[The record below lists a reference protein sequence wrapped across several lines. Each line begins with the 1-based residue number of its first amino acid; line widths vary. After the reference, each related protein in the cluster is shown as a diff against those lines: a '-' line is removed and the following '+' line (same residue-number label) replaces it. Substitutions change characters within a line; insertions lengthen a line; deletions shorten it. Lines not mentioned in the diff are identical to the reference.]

1 MNLSKNIFK
10 AYDIRGIYDHEL
22 NNKTVKLIAKALS
35 EIYKNK
41 NDKIV
46 IGRDGRL
53 SSETLSKAL
62 IEGFLESGKDIID
75 IGQVPT
81 PLLYYAVNYF
91 KLNSGII
98 ITGSHNPKDYN
109 GLKIIMDGHAL
120 AGNEIQKIYENIES
134 KNYINYD
141 NKNNAKLENIQID
154 NIYIDELLKD
164 ININKKLKVAID
176 AGNGAAGPVALEAY
190 RKLGHEVID
199 LYCDVDGN
207 FPNHHPNPSDPKNL
221 TDLINEVKKSKCD
234 LGIAFDGDGDRCLIL
249 DNKGN
254 IVWPDRQMMIFSKD
268 ILSQN
273 QNAKVIYDVK
283 SSRFL
288 ANVIKDS
295 GGEPIMCRTGHSY
308 IKKMMRETNAIL
320 AGEMSGHIFF
330 NDKWYG
336 FDDGIYC
343 GARMIEIVSN
353 QSIESSEI
361 FADLPNSF
369 STPEINI
376 PVDKD
381 GIQHDFMEKFKSSAI
396 FEEAEISTID
406 GLRVDYDDGWG
417 LLRASNTTSCLV
429 MRFEAESKG
438 RLLEIKNSFISQI
451 RKIDSRLEIPNE

>member
-1 MNLSKNIFK
+1 MKLAANIFK
-10 AYDIRGIYDHEL
+10 AYDIRGIYGKEL
-22 NNKTVKLIAKALS
+22 TLDAIGLIAKSISNL
-35 EIYKNK
+35 YP
-41 NDKIV
+41 NDNDTIV
-46 IGRDGRL
+46 IGRDGRNS
-53 SSETLSKAL
+53 SSEISKAL
-62 IEGFLESGKDIID
+62 IDSFLKNGKNVID
-75 IGQVPT
+75 IGEVPT
-81 PLLYYAVNYF
+81 PVLYFAVNHLS
-91 KLNSGII
+91 LNSGII
-98 ITGSHNPKDYN
+98 ITGSHNPKEYN
-109 GLKIIMDGHAL
+109 GLKMIMDGHTL
-120 AGNEIQKIYENIES
+120 SGGEITRIYDDI
-134 KNYINYD
+134 
-141 NKNNAKLENIQID
+141 ID
-154 NIYIDELLKD
+154 GAFSNLNLLKTSYKN
-164 ININKKLKVAID
+164 INISDEYIKQVNRNISIKKKLKIAVD
-176 AGNGAAGPVALEAY
+176 AGNGVAGPIAVEIY
-190 RKLGHEVID
+190 RKLGLELIE
-199 LYCDVDGN
+199 LYCSVDGD

-221 TDLINEVKKSKCD
+221 IDLINEVKKSKCD

-283 SSRFL
+283 SSSFL

-320 AGEMSGHIFF
+320 AGEMSGHVFF

-361 FADLPNSF
+361 FVDLPNSF

-396 FEEAEISTID
+396 FEDAEISTID
-406 GLRVDYDDGWG
+406 GLRVDYADGWG

-429 MRFEAESKG
+429 MRFEAESKE

>member
-1 MNLSKNIFK
+1 MKLAANIFK
-10 AYDIRGIYDHEL
+10 AYDIRGIYGKEL
-22 NNKTVKLIAKALS
+22 TLDAIALIAKSISNL
-35 EIYKNK
+35 YP
-41 NDKIV
+41 NDNDTIV
-46 IGRDGRL
+46 IGRDGRNS
-53 SSETLSKAL
+53 SSEISKAL
-62 IEGFLESGKDIID
+62 IDSFLKNGKNVID
-75 IGQVPT
+75 IGEVPT
-81 PLLYYAVNYF
+81 PLLYFAVNHLS
-91 KLNSGII
+91 LNSGII
-98 ITGSHNPKDYN
+98 ITGSHNPKEYN
-109 GLKIIMDGHAL
+109 GLKMIMDGHTL
-120 AGNEIQKIYENIES
+120 SGGEITRIYDDIIDGTFSNLNFLNTSYKNLNISDE
-134 KNYINYD
+134 YI
-141 NKNNAKLENIQID
+141 KQVHRNISI
-154 NIYIDELLKD
+154 K
-164 ININKKLKVAID
+164 KKLKIAVD
-176 AGNGAAGPVALEAY
+176 AGNGVAGPIAVEIY
-190 RKLGHEVID
+190 RKLGLELIE
-199 LYCDVDGN
+199 LYCSVDGD

-221 TDLINEVKKSKCD
+221 IDLINEVKKSKCD

-353 QSIESSEI
+353 QNIESSEI

>member
-1 MNLSKNIFK
+1 MKLAANIFK
-10 AYDIRGIYDHEL
+10 AYDIRGIYGKEL
-22 NNKTVKLIAKALS
+22 TLDAIGLIAKSISNL
-35 EIYKNK
+35 YP
-41 NDKIV
+41 NDNDTIV
-46 IGRDGRL
+46 IGRDGRNS
-53 SSETLSKAL
+53 SSEISKAL
-62 IEGFLESGKDIID
+62 IDSFLKNGKNVID
-75 IGQVPT
+75 IGEVPT
-81 PLLYYAVNYF
+81 PLLYFAVNHLS
-91 KLNSGII
+91 LNSGII
-98 ITGSHNPKDYN
+98 ITGSHNPKEYN
-109 GLKIIMDGHAL
+109 GLKMIMDGHTL
-120 AGNEIQKIYENIES
+120 SGEEITRIYDDIIDGAFSNLNLMKTSYKNLNISDE
-134 KNYINYD
+134 YIKQVNR
-141 NKNNAKLENIQID
+141 NISI
-154 NIYIDELLKD
+154 K
-164 ININKKLKVAID
+164 KKLKIAVD
-176 AGNGAAGPVALEAY
+176 AGNGVAGPIAVEIY
-190 RKLGHEVID
+190 RKLGLELIE
-199 LYCDVDGN
+199 LYCNVDGD

-221 TDLINEVKKSKCD
+221 IDLINEVKKSKCD

-283 SSRFL
+283 SSSFL
-288 ANVIKDS
+288 ANVIKNS
-295 GGEPIMCRTGHSY
+295 GGQPIMCRTGHSY

-320 AGEMSGHIFF
+320 AGEMSGHVFF

-396 FEEAEISTID
+396 FEDAEISTID

-429 MRFEAESKG
+429 MRFEAESKE

>member
-1 MNLSKNIFK
+1 MQ
-10 AYDIRGIYDHEL
+10 
-22 NNKTVKLIAKALS
+22 
-35 EIYKNK
+35 
-41 NDKIV
+41 
-46 IGRDGRL
+46 
-53 SSETLSKAL
+53 
-62 IEGFLESGKDIID
+62 SGKNVID
-75 IGQVPT
+75 IGEVPT
-81 PLLYYAVNYF
+81 PLLYFAVNHLS
-91 KLNSGII
+91 LNSGII
-98 ITGSHNPKDYN
+98 ITGSHNPKEYN
-109 GLKIIMDGHAL
+109 GLKMIMDGHTL
-120 AGNEIQKIYENIES
+120 SGGEITRIYDDI
-134 KNYINYD
+134 
-141 NKNNAKLENIQID
+141 ID
-154 NIYIDELLKD
+154 GAFSNLNLLKTSYKNL
-164 ININKKLKVAID
+164 NISDEYIKQVNRNISIKKKLKIAVD
-176 AGNGAAGPVALEAY
+176 AGNGVAGPIAVEIY
-190 RKLGHEVID
+190 RKLGLELIE
-199 LYCDVDGN
+199 LYCSVDGD

-221 TDLINEVKKSKCD
+221 IDLINEVKKSKCD

-283 SSRFL
+283 SSSFL
-288 ANVIKDS
+288 ANVIKNS

-320 AGEMSGHIFF
+320 AGEMSGHVFF

-396 FEEAEISTID
+396 FEDAEISTID

>member
-1 MNLSKNIFK
+1 MKLATNIFK
-10 AYDIRGIYDHEL
+10 AYDIRGIYSEEL
-22 NNKTVKLIAKALS
+22 TLDAIGLIAKSISNL
-35 EIYKNK
+35 YP
-41 NDKIV
+41 NDNDTIV
-46 IGRDGRL
+46 IGRDGRNS
-53 SSETLSKAL
+53 SSEISKAL
-62 IEGFLESGKDIID
+62 IDSFLKNGKSVID
-75 IGQVPT
+75 IGEVPT
-81 PLLYYAVNYF
+81 PLLYFAVNHLS
-91 KLNSGII
+91 LNSGII
-98 ITGSHNPKDYN
+98 ITGSHNPKEYN
-109 GLKIIMDGHAL
+109 GLKMIMDGHTL
-120 AGNEIQKIYENIES
+120 SGEEITRIYDDIIDGAFSNLNLLNTSYKNLNICDE
-134 KNYINYD
+134 YI
-141 NKNNAKLENIQID
+141 KQVRRNISI
-154 NIYIDELLKD
+154 K
-164 ININKKLKVAID
+164 KKLKIAVD
-176 AGNGAAGPVALEAY
+176 AGNGVAGPIAVEIY
-190 RKLGHEVID
+190 RKLGLELIE
-199 LYCDVDGN
+199 LYCSVDGD

-221 TDLINEVKKSKCD
+221 IDLINEVKKSKCD

-353 QSIESSEI
+353 QNIESSEI

-429 MRFEAESKG
+429 MRFEADSKG

>member
-1 MNLSKNIFK
+1 MKLASNIFK
-10 AYDIRGIYDHEL
+10 AYDIRGIYGKEL
-22 NNKTVKLIAKALS
+22 TLDAIGLIAKSISNL
-35 EIYKNK
+35 YP
-41 NDKIV
+41 NDNDTIV
-46 IGRDGRL
+46 IGRDGRNS
-53 SSETLSKAL
+53 SSEISKAL
-62 IEGFLESGKDIID
+62 IDSFLKNGKNVID
-75 IGQVPT
+75 IGEVPT
-81 PLLYYAVNYF
+81 PLLYFAVNHLS
-91 KLNSGII
+91 LNSGII
-98 ITGSHNPKDYN
+98 ITGSHNPKEYN
-109 GLKIIMDGHAL
+109 GLKMIMDGHTL
-120 AGNEIQKIYENIES
+120 SGGEITRIYDDIIDGAFSNLNLMKTSYKNLNISDE
-134 KNYINYD
+134 YIKQVNR
-141 NKNNAKLENIQID
+141 NISI
-154 NIYIDELLKD
+154 K
-164 ININKKLKVAID
+164 KKLKIAVD
-176 AGNGAAGPVALEAY
+176 AGNGVAGPIAVEIY
-190 RKLGHEVID
+190 RKLGLELIE
-199 LYCDVDGN
+199 LYCSVDGD

-221 TDLINEVKKSKCD
+221 IDLINEVKKSKCD

-283 SSRFL
+283 SSSFL

-320 AGEMSGHIFF
+320 AGEMSGHVFF

-353 QSIESSEI
+353 QSIESSKI

-396 FEEAEISTID
+396 FEDAEISTID

-429 MRFEAESKG
+429 MRFEAESKE

>member
-1 MNLSKNIFK
+1 MKLAANIFK
-10 AYDIRGIYDHEL
+10 AYDIRGIYGKEL
-22 NNKTVKLIAKALS
+22 TLDAIGLIAKSISNL
-35 EIYKNK
+35 YP
-41 NDKIV
+41 NDNDTIV
-46 IGRDGRL
+46 IGRDGRN
-53 SSETLSKAL
+53 SSVEISKAL
-62 IEGFLESGKDIID
+62 IDSFLKNGKNVID
-75 IGQVPT
+75 IGEVPT
-81 PLLYYAVNYF
+81 PLLYFAVNHLS
-91 KLNSGII
+91 LNSGII
-98 ITGSHNPKDYN
+98 ITGSHNPKEYN
-109 GLKIIMDGHAL
+109 GLKMIMDGHTL
-120 AGNEIQKIYENIES
+120 SGGEITRIYDDIIDGRFSNLNLLHTSYKNLNISDE
-134 KNYINYD
+134 YIKQVNR
-141 NKNNAKLENIQID
+141 NISI
-154 NIYIDELLKD
+154 K
-164 ININKKLKVAID
+164 KKLKIAVD
-176 AGNGAAGPVALEAY
+176 AGNGVAGPIAVEIY
-190 RKLGHEVID
+190 RKLGLELIE
-199 LYCDVDGN
+199 LYCNVDGD

-221 TDLINEVKKSKCD
+221 IDLINEVKKSKCD

-283 SSRFL
+283 SSSFL
-288 ANVIKDS
+288 ANVIKNS

-320 AGEMSGHIFF
+320 AGEMSGHVFF

-396 FEEAEISTID
+396 FEDAEISTID

-429 MRFEAESKG
+429 MRFEAESKE

>member
-1 MNLSKNIFK
+1 MKLAANIFK
-10 AYDIRGIYDHEL
+10 AYDIRGIYGKEL
-22 NNKTVKLIAKALS
+22 TLDAIALIAKSISNL
-35 EIYKNK
+35 YP
-41 NDKIV
+41 NDNDTIV
-46 IGRDGRL
+46 IGRDGRNS
-53 SSETLSKAL
+53 SSEISKAL
-62 IEGFLESGKDIID
+62 IDSFLKNGKNVID
-75 IGQVPT
+75 IGEVPT
-81 PLLYYAVNYF
+81 PLLYFAVNHLS
-91 KLNSGII
+91 LNSGII
-98 ITGSHNPKDYN
+98 ITGSHNPKEYN
-109 GLKIIMDGHAL
+109 GLKMIMDGHTL
-120 AGNEIQKIYENIES
+120 SGGEITRIYDDIIDGAFSNLNFLNTSYKNLNISDE
-134 KNYINYD
+134 YI
-141 NKNNAKLENIQID
+141 KQVSRNISI
-154 NIYIDELLKD
+154 K
-164 ININKKLKVAID
+164 KKLRIAVD
-176 AGNGAAGPVALEAY
+176 AGNGVAGPIAVEIY
-190 RKLGHEVID
+190 RKLGLELIE
-199 LYCDVDGN
+199 LYCNVDGD

-221 TDLINEVKKSKCD
+221 IDLINEVKKSKCD

-283 SSRFL
+283 SSSFL

-396 FEEAEISTID
+396 FEDAEISTID

-429 MRFEAESKG
+429 MRFEAESKE

>member
-1 MNLSKNIFK
+1 MKLAANIFK
-10 AYDIRGIYDHEL
+10 AYDIRGIYGKEL
-22 NNKTVKLIAKALS
+22 TLDAIGLIAKSISNL
-35 EIYKNK
+35 YP
-41 NDKIV
+41 NDNDTIV
-46 IGRDGRL
+46 IGRDGRNS
-53 SSETLSKAL
+53 SSEISKAL
-62 IEGFLESGKDIID
+62 IGSFLKNGKNVID
-75 IGQVPT
+75 IGEVPT
-81 PLLYYAVNYF
+81 PLLYFAVNHLN
-91 KLNSGII
+91 LNSGII
-98 ITGSHNPKDYN
+98 ITGSHNPKEYN
-109 GLKIIMDGHAL
+109 GLKMIMDGHTL
-120 AGNEIQKIYENIES
+120 SGEEITRIYDDIIDGAFSNLNFLNTFYKNLNISDE
-134 KNYINYD
+134 YIKQVNR
-141 NKNNAKLENIQID
+141 NISI
-154 NIYIDELLKD
+154 K
-164 ININKKLKVAID
+164 KKLKIAVD
-176 AGNGAAGPVALEAY
+176 AGNGVAGPIAVEIY
-190 RKLGHEVID
+190 RKLGLELIE
-199 LYCDVDGN
+199 LYCSVDGD

-221 TDLINEVKKSKCD
+221 IDLINEVKKSKCD

-283 SSRFL
+283 SSSFL

-320 AGEMSGHIFF
+320 AGEMSGHVFF

-429 MRFEAESKG
+429 MRFEAESKE
-438 RLLEIKNSFISQI
+438 RLLEIKKSFISQI

>member
-1 MNLSKNIFK
+1 MNLPNTS
-10 AYDIRGIYDHEL
+10 
-22 NNKTVKLIAKALS
+22 
-35 EIYKNK
+35 YKNLNISDEYIK
-41 NDKIV
+41 
-46 IGRDGRL
+46 
-53 SSETLSKAL
+53 
-62 IEGFLESGKDIID
+62 
-75 IGQVPT
+75 QV
-81 PLLYYAVNYF
+81 NR
-91 KLNSGII
+91 
-98 ITGSHNPKDYN
+98 
-109 GLKIIMDGHAL
+109 
-120 AGNEIQKIYENIES
+120 NIS
-134 KNYINYD
+134 IK
-141 NKNNAKLENIQID
+141 
-154 NIYIDELLKD
+154 
-164 ININKKLKVAID
+164 KKLKIAVD
-176 AGNGAAGPVALEAY
+176 AGNGVAGPIAVEIYL
-190 RKLGHEVID
+190 KLGLELIE
-199 LYCDVDGN
+199 LYCSVDGD

-221 TDLINEVKKSKCD
+221 IDLINEVKKSKCD

-283 SSRFL
+283 SSSFL

-320 AGEMSGHIFF
+320 AGEMSGHVFF

-343 GARMIEIVSN
+343 GARMIEIVSD

-396 FEEAEISTID
+396 FEDAEISTID

-429 MRFEAESKG
+429 MRFEAESKE

>member
-1 MNLSKNIFK
+1 MKLASNIFK
-10 AYDIRGIYDHEL
+10 AYDIRGIYGKEL
-22 NNKTVKLIAKALS
+22 TLDAIGLIAKSISNL
-35 EIYKNK
+35 YP
-41 NDKIV
+41 NDNDTIV
-46 IGRDGRL
+46 IGRDGRNS
-53 SSETLSKAL
+53 SSEISKAL
-62 IEGFLESGKDIID
+62 IDSFLKNGKNVID
-75 IGQVPT
+75 IGEVPT
-81 PLLYYAVNYF
+81 PVLYFAVNHLS
-91 KLNSGII
+91 LNSGII
-98 ITGSHNPKDYN
+98 ITGSHNPKEYN
-109 GLKIIMDGHAL
+109 GLKMIMDGHTL
-120 AGNEIQKIYENIES
+120 SGGEITRIYDDIIDGTFRNLNFLNTSYKNLNISDE
-134 KNYINYD
+134 YI
-141 NKNNAKLENIQID
+141 KQVSSNISI
-154 NIYIDELLKD
+154 K
-164 ININKKLKVAID
+164 KKLKIAVD
-176 AGNGAAGPVALEAY
+176 AGNGVAGPIAVEIY
-190 RKLGHEVID
+190 RKLGLELIE
-199 LYCDVDGN
+199 LFCIVDGD

-221 TDLINEVKKSKCD
+221 IDLINEVKKSKCD

-273 QNAKVIYDVK
+273 QNAKIIYDVK

-288 ANVIKDS
+288 ANVIKEF
-295 GGEPIMCRTGHSY
+295 GGDPIMCRTGHSY

-353 QSIESSEI
+353 QNIESSEI

-396 FEEAEISTID
+396 FENAEISTID

-429 MRFEAESKG
+429 MRFEAESKA

-451 RKIDSRLEIPNE
+451 RKIDSKLEIPNE

>member
-1 MNLSKNIFK
+1 MKLAANIFK
-10 AYDIRGIYDHEL
+10 AYDIRGIYGKEL
-22 NNKTVKLIAKALS
+22 TLDAIGLIAKSISNL
-35 EIYKNK
+35 YP
-41 NDKIV
+41 NDNDTIV
-46 IGRDGRL
+46 IGRDGRNS
-53 SSETLSKAL
+53 SSEISIAL
-62 IEGFLESGKDIID
+62 IDSFLKNGKNVID
-75 IGQVPT
+75 IGEVPT
-81 PLLYYAVNYF
+81 PVLYFAVNHLS
-91 KLNSGII
+91 LNSGII
-98 ITGSHNPKDYN
+98 ITGSHNPKEYN
-109 GLKIIMDGHAL
+109 GLKMIMDGHTL
-120 AGNEIQKIYENIES
+120 SGGEITRIYDDIIDGTFRNLNFLNTSYKNLNISDE
-134 KNYINYD
+134 YI
-141 NKNNAKLENIQID
+141 KQVSRNISI
-154 NIYIDELLKD
+154 K
-164 ININKKLKVAID
+164 KKLRIAVD
-176 AGNGAAGPVALEAY
+176 AGNGVAGPIAVEIY
-190 RKLGHEVID
+190 RKLGLELIE
-199 LYCDVDGN
+199 LYCIVDGD

-221 TDLINEVKKSKCD
+221 IDLINEVKKSKCD

-273 QNAKVIYDVK
+273 QKAKVIYDVK
-283 SSRFL
+283 SSSFL
-288 ANVIKDS
+288 ANVIKNS

-320 AGEMSGHIFF
+320 AGEMSGHVFF

-429 MRFEAESKG
+429 MRFEAESKA

-451 RKIDSRLEIPNE
+451 RKIDSKLEIPNE

>member
-1 MNLSKNIFK
+1 MKLAANIFK
-10 AYDIRGIYDHEL
+10 AYDIRGIYGKEL
-22 NNKTVKLIAKALS
+22 TLDAIGLIAKSISNL
-35 EIYKNK
+35 YP
-41 NDKIV
+41 NDNDTIV
-46 IGRDGRL
+46 IGRDGRNS
-53 SSETLSKAL
+53 SSEISKAL
-62 IEGFLESGKDIID
+62 IDSFLKNGKNVID
-75 IGQVPT
+75 IGEVPT
-81 PLLYYAVNYF
+81 PLLYFAVNHLS
-91 KLNSGII
+91 LNSGII
-98 ITGSHNPKDYN
+98 ITGSHNPKEYN
-109 GLKIIMDGHAL
+109 GLKMIMDGHTL
-120 AGNEIQKIYENIES
+120 SGGEITRIYDDIIDGTFSNLNLLNTSYKNLNISDE
-134 KNYINYD
+134 YIKQVNR
-141 NKNNAKLENIQID
+141 NISI
-154 NIYIDELLKD
+154 K
-164 ININKKLKVAID
+164 KKLKIAVD
-176 AGNGAAGPVALEAY
+176 AGNGVAGPIAVEIY
-190 RKLGHEVID
+190 RKLGLELIE
-199 LYCDVDGN
+199 LYCSVDGD

-221 TDLINEVKKSKCD
+221 IDLINEVKKSKCD

-320 AGEMSGHIFF
+320 AGEMSGHVFF

-396 FEEAEISTID
+396 FEDAEISTID

-429 MRFEAESKG
+429 MRFEAESKE

>member
-1 MNLSKNIFK
+1 MKLAANIFK
-10 AYDIRGIYDHEL
+10 AYDIRGIYGKEL
-22 NNKTVKLIAKALS
+22 TLNAIGLIAKSISNL
-35 EIYKNK
+35 YP
-41 NDKIV
+41 NDNDTIV
-46 IGRDGRL
+46 IGRDGRNS
-53 SSETLSKAL
+53 SSEISKAL
-62 IEGFLESGKDIID
+62 IDSFLKNGKNVID
-75 IGQVPT
+75 IGEVPT
-81 PLLYYAVNYF
+81 PLLYFAVNHLS
-91 KLNSGII
+91 LNSGII
-98 ITGSHNPKDYN
+98 ITGSHNPKEYN
-109 GLKIIMDGHAL
+109 GLKMIMDGHTL
-120 AGNEIQKIYENIES
+120 SGGEITRIYDDIIDGAFRNLNFLNTSYKNLNISDE
-134 KNYINYD
+134 YI
-141 NKNNAKLENIQID
+141 KQVSSNISI
-154 NIYIDELLKD
+154 K
-164 ININKKLKVAID
+164 KKLKIAVD
-176 AGNGAAGPVALEAY
+176 AGNGVAGPIAVEIY
-190 RKLGHEVID
+190 RKLGLELIE
-199 LYCDVDGN
+199 LYCNVDGD

-221 TDLINEVKKSKCD
+221 IDLINEVKKSKCD

-283 SSRFL
+283 SSSFL
-288 ANVIKDS
+288 ANVIKNS

-320 AGEMSGHIFF
+320 AGEMSGHVFF

-396 FEEAEISTID
+396 FEDAEISTID
-406 GLRVDYDDGWG
+406 GLRVDYNDGWG

-429 MRFEAESKG
+429 MRFEAESKE

>member
-1 MNLSKNIFK
+1 MKLATNIFK
-10 AYDIRGIYDHEL
+10 AYDIRGIYGKEL
-22 NNKTVKLIAKALS
+22 TLDAIGLIAKSISNL
-35 EIYKNK
+35 YP
-41 NDKIV
+41 NDNDTIV
-46 IGRDGRL
+46 IGRDGRNS
-53 SSETLSKAL
+53 SSEISKAL
-62 IEGFLESGKDIID
+62 IDSFLKNGKNVID
-75 IGQVPT
+75 IGEVPT
-81 PLLYYAVNYF
+81 PLLYFAVNHLS
-91 KLNSGII
+91 LNSGII
-98 ITGSHNPKDYN
+98 ITGSHNPKEYN
-109 GLKIIMDGHAL
+109 GLKMIMDGHTL
-120 AGNEIQKIYENIES
+120 SGEEITRIYDDIIDGAFSNLNFLNTSYKNLNISDE
-134 KNYINYD
+134 YI
-141 NKNNAKLENIQID
+141 KQVHRNISI
-154 NIYIDELLKD
+154 K
-164 ININKKLKVAID
+164 KKLKIAVD
-176 AGNGAAGPVALEAY
+176 AGNGVAGPIAVEIY
-190 RKLGHEVID
+190 RKLGLELIE
-199 LYCDVDGN
+199 LYCSVDGD

-221 TDLINEVKKSKCD
+221 IDLINEVKKSKCD

-353 QSIESSEI
+353 QNIESSEI

>member
-1 MNLSKNIFK
+1 MKLASNIFK
-10 AYDIRGIYDHEL
+10 AYDIRGIYGKEL
-22 NNKTVKLIAKALS
+22 TLDAIGLIAKSISNL
-35 EIYKNK
+35 YP
-41 NDKIV
+41 NDNDTIV
-46 IGRDGRL
+46 IGRDGRNS
-53 SSETLSKAL
+53 SSEISIAL
-62 IEGFLESGKDIID
+62 IDSFLKNGKNVID
-75 IGQVPT
+75 IGEVPT
-81 PLLYYAVNYF
+81 PVLYFAVNHLS
-91 KLNSGII
+91 LNSGII
-98 ITGSHNPKDYN
+98 ITGSHNPKEYN
-109 GLKIIMDGHAL
+109 GLKMIMDGHTL
-120 AGNEIQKIYENIES
+120 SGGEITRIYDDIIDGTFRNLNFLNTSYKNLNISDE
-134 KNYINYD
+134 YI
-141 NKNNAKLENIQID
+141 KQVSRNISI
-154 NIYIDELLKD
+154 K
-164 ININKKLKVAID
+164 KKLRIAVD
-176 AGNGAAGPVALEAY
+176 AGNGVAGPIAVEIY
-190 RKLGHEVID
+190 RKLGLELIE
-199 LYCDVDGN
+199 LYCIVDGD

-221 TDLINEVKKSKCD
+221 IDLINEVKKSKCD

-288 ANVIKDS
+288 ANVIKDF
-295 GGEPIMCRTGHSY
+295 GGDPIMCRTGHSY

-396 FEEAEISTID
+396 FEDAEISTID

-429 MRFEAESKG
+429 MRFEAESKA

>member
-1 MNLSKNIFK
+1 MKLASNIFK
-10 AYDIRGIYDHEL
+10 AYDIRGIYGKEL
-22 NNKTVKLIAKALS
+22 TLDAIGLIAKSISNL
-35 EIYKNK
+35 YP
-41 NDKIV
+41 NDNDTIV
-46 IGRDGRL
+46 IGRDGRNS
-53 SSETLSKAL
+53 SSEISIAL
-62 IEGFLESGKDIID
+62 IDSFLKNGKNVID
-75 IGQVPT
+75 IGEVPT
-81 PLLYYAVNYF
+81 PVLYFAVNHLS
-91 KLNSGII
+91 LNSGII
-98 ITGSHNPKDYN
+98 ITGSHNPKEYN
-109 GLKIIMDGHAL
+109 GLKMIMDGHTL
-120 AGNEIQKIYENIES
+120 SGGEITRIYDDIIDGTFRNLNFLNTSYKNLNISDE
-134 KNYINYD
+134 YI
-141 NKNNAKLENIQID
+141 KQVSRNISI
-154 NIYIDELLKD
+154 K
-164 ININKKLKVAID
+164 KKLRIAVD
-176 AGNGAAGPVALEAY
+176 AGNGVAGPIAVEIY
-190 RKLGHEVID
+190 RKLGLELIE
-199 LYCDVDGN
+199 LYCIVDGD

-221 TDLINEVKKSKCD
+221 IDLINEVKKSKCD

-288 ANVIKDS
+288 ANVIKDF
-295 GGEPIMCRTGHSY
+295 GGDPIMCRTGHSY

-353 QSIESSEI
+353 QNIESSEI

-429 MRFEAESKG
+429 MRFEAESKA

-451 RKIDSRLEIPNE
+451 RKIDSKLEIPNE

>member
-1 MNLSKNIFK
+1 MKLAANIFK
-10 AYDIRGIYDHEL
+10 AYDIRGIYGKEL
-22 NNKTVKLIAKALS
+22 TLDAIGLIAKSISNL
-35 EIYKNK
+35 YP
-41 NDKIV
+41 NDNDTIV
-46 IGRDGRL
+46 IGRDGRNS
-53 SSETLSKAL
+53 SSEISKAL
-62 IEGFLESGKDIID
+62 IDSFLKNGKNVID
-75 IGQVPT
+75 IGEVPT
-81 PLLYYAVNYF
+81 PLLYFAVNHF
-91 KLNSGII
+91 SLNSGII
-98 ITGSHNPKDYN
+98 ITGSHNPKEYN
-109 GLKIIMDGHAL
+109 GLKMIMDGHTL
-120 AGNEIQKIYENIES
+120 SGGEITRIYDDI
-134 KNYINYD
+134 
-141 NKNNAKLENIQID
+141 ID
-154 NIYIDELLKD
+154 GAFSNLNLLKTSYKNL
-164 ININKKLKVAID
+164 NISDEYIKQVHRNISIKKKLKIAVD
-176 AGNGAAGPVALEAY
+176 AGNGVAGPIAVEIY
-190 RKLGHEVID
+190 RKLGLELIE
-199 LYCDVDGN
+199 LYCSVDGD

-221 TDLINEVKKSKCD
+221 IDLINEVKKSKCD

-268 ILSQN
+268 ILSKN
-273 QNAKVIYDVK
+273 KNAKVIYDVK

-353 QSIESSEI
+353 QNIESSEI

>member
-1 MNLSKNIFK
+1 MKLAANIFK
-10 AYDIRGIYDHEL
+10 AYDIRGIYGKEL
-22 NNKTVKLIAKALS
+22 TLDAIGLIAKSISNL
-35 EIYKNK
+35 YP
-41 NDKIV
+41 NDNDTIV
-46 IGRDGRL
+46 IGRDGRNS
-53 SSETLSKAL
+53 SSEISKAL
-62 IEGFLESGKDIID
+62 IDSFLKNGKNVID
-75 IGQVPT
+75 IGEVPT
-81 PLLYYAVNYF
+81 PLLYFAVNHLS
-91 KLNSGII
+91 LNSGII
-98 ITGSHNPKDYN
+98 ITGSHNPKEYN
-109 GLKIIMDGHAL
+109 GLKMIMDGHTL
-120 AGNEIQKIYENIES
+120 SGEEITRIYDDIIDGAFSNLNLLNTSYKNLNICDE
-134 KNYINYD
+134 YI
-141 NKNNAKLENIQID
+141 KQVHRNISI
-154 NIYIDELLKD
+154 K
-164 ININKKLKVAID
+164 KKLKIAVD
-176 AGNGAAGPVALEAY
+176 AGNGVAGPIAVEIY
-190 RKLGHEVID
+190 RKLGLELIE
-199 LYCDVDGN
+199 LYCSVDGD

-221 TDLINEVKKSKCD
+221 IDLINEVKKSKCD

-320 AGEMSGHIFF
+320 AGEMSGHVFF

-396 FEEAEISTID
+396 FEDAEISTID

>member
-1 MNLSKNIFK
+1 MKLAANIFK
-10 AYDIRGIYDHEL
+10 AYDIRGIYGKEL
-22 NNKTVKLIAKALS
+22 TLDAIGLIAKSISNL
-35 EIYKNK
+35 YP
-41 NDKIV
+41 NDNDTIV
-46 IGRDGRL
+46 IGRDGRNS
-53 SSETLSKAL
+53 SSEISKAL
-62 IEGFLESGKDIID
+62 IDSFLKNGKNVID
-75 IGQVPT
+75 IGEVPT
-81 PLLYYAVNYF
+81 PLLYFAVNHLS
-91 KLNSGII
+91 LNSGII
-98 ITGSHNPKDYN
+98 ITGSHNPKEYN
-109 GLKIIMDGHAL
+109 GLKMIMDGHTL
-120 AGNEIQKIYENIES
+120 SGGEITRIYDDIIDGRFSNLNLLHTSYKNLNISDE
-134 KNYINYD
+134 YIKQVNR
-141 NKNNAKLENIQID
+141 NISI
-154 NIYIDELLKD
+154 K
-164 ININKKLKVAID
+164 KKLKIAVD
-176 AGNGAAGPVALEAY
+176 AGNGVAGPIAVEIY
-190 RKLGHEVID
+190 RKLGLELIE
-199 LYCDVDGN
+199 LYCSVDGD

-221 TDLINEVKKSKCD
+221 IDLINEVKKSKCD

-283 SSRFL
+283 SSSFL

-320 AGEMSGHIFF
+320 AGEMSGHVFF

-381 GIQHDFMEKFKSSAI
+381 GIQHDFMEKFKSSAK

-429 MRFEAESKG
+429 MRFEAESEE

>member
-1 MNLSKNIFK
+1 MKLAANIFK
-10 AYDIRGIYDHEL
+10 AYDIRGIYGKEL
-22 NNKTVKLIAKALS
+22 TLDSIGLIGKSISNL
-35 EIYKNK
+35 YP
-41 NDKIV
+41 NDNDTIV
-46 IGRDGRL
+46 IGRDGRNS
-53 SSETLSKAL
+53 SSEISKAL
-62 IEGFLESGKDIID
+62 IDSFLKSGKNVID
-75 IGQVPT
+75 IGEVPT
-81 PLLYYAVNYF
+81 PLLYFAVNHLS
-91 KLNSGII
+91 LNSGII
-98 ITGSHNPKDYN
+98 ITGSHNPKEYN
-109 GLKIIMDGHAL
+109 GLKMIMDGHTL
-120 AGNEIQKIYENIES
+120 SGGEITRIYDDIIDGTFSNLNFLNTSYKNLNISDE
-134 KNYINYD
+134 YI
-141 NKNNAKLENIQID
+141 KEVHRNISI
-154 NIYIDELLKD
+154 K
-164 ININKKLKVAID
+164 KKLKIAVD
-176 AGNGAAGPVALEAY
+176 AGNGVAGPIAVEIY
-190 RKLGHEVID
+190 RKLGLELIE
-199 LYCDVDGN
+199 LYCSVDGD

-353 QSIESSEI
+353 QNIESSEI

>member
-1 MNLSKNIFK
+1 MKLASNIFK
-10 AYDIRGIYDHEL
+10 AYDIRGIYGKEL
-22 NNKTVKLIAKALS
+22 TLDTIGLIAKSISNL
-35 EIYKNK
+35 YP
-41 NDKIV
+41 NDNDTIV
-46 IGRDGRL
+46 IGRDGRNS
-53 SSETLSKAL
+53 SSEISKAL
-62 IEGFLESGKDIID
+62 IDSFLKNGKNVID
-75 IGQVPT
+75 IGEVPT
-81 PLLYYAVNYF
+81 PVLYFAVNHLS
-91 KLNSGII
+91 LNSGII
-98 ITGSHNPKDYN
+98 ITGSHNPKEYN
-109 GLKIIMDGHAL
+109 GLKMIMDGHTL
-120 AGNEIQKIYENIES
+120 SGGEITRIYDDI
-134 KNYINYD
+134 
-141 NKNNAKLENIQID
+141 ID
-154 NIYIDELLKD
+154 GAFSNLNLLKTSYKNL
-164 ININKKLKVAID
+164 NISDEYIKQVNRNISIKKKLKIAVD
-176 AGNGAAGPVALEAY
+176 AGNGVAGPIAVEIY
-190 RKLGHEVID
+190 RKLGLELIE
-199 LYCDVDGN
+199 LFCIVDGD

-221 TDLINEVKKSKCD
+221 IDLINEVKKSKCD

-283 SSRFL
+283 SSSFL
-288 ANVIKDS
+288 ANVIKNS

-353 QSIESSEI
+353 QNIESSKI

-429 MRFEAESKG
+429 MRFEAESKE

>member
-1 MNLSKNIFK
+1 MKLAANIFK
-10 AYDIRGIYDHEL
+10 AYDIRGIYGKEL
-22 NNKTVKLIAKALS
+22 TLDAIGLIAKSISNL
-35 EIYKNK
+35 YP
-41 NDKIV
+41 NDNDTIV
-46 IGRDGRL
+46 IGRDGRNS
-53 SSETLSKAL
+53 SSEISKAL
-62 IEGFLESGKDIID
+62 IDSFLKNGKNVID
-75 IGQVPT
+75 IGEVPT
-81 PLLYYAVNYF
+81 PLLYFAVNHLS
-91 KLNSGII
+91 LNSGII
-98 ITGSHNPKDYN
+98 ITGSHNPKEYN
-109 GLKIIMDGHAL
+109 GLKMIMDGHTL
-120 AGNEIQKIYENIES
+120 SGEEITRIYDDIIDGAFSNLNLLNTSYKNLNICDE
-134 KNYINYD
+134 YI
-141 NKNNAKLENIQID
+141 KQVRRNISI
-154 NIYIDELLKD
+154 K
-164 ININKKLKVAID
+164 KKLKIAVD
-176 AGNGAAGPVALEAY
+176 AGNGVAGPIAVEIY
-190 RKLGHEVID
+190 RKLGLELIE
-199 LYCDVDGN
+199 LYCSVDGD

-221 TDLINEVKKSKCD
+221 IDLINEVKKSKCD

-353 QSIESSEI
+353 QNIESSEI

>member
-1 MNLSKNIFK
+1 MKLAANIFK
-10 AYDIRGIYDHEL
+10 AYDIRGIYGKEL
-22 NNKTVKLIAKALS
+22 TLDAIGLIAKSISNL
-35 EIYKNK
+35 YP
-41 NDKIV
+41 NDNDTIV
-46 IGRDGRL
+46 IGRDGRN
-53 SSETLSKAL
+53 SSAEISKAL
-62 IEGFLESGKDIID
+62 IDSFLKNGKNVID
-75 IGQVPT
+75 IGEVPT
-81 PLLYYAVNYF
+81 PLLYFAVNHLS
-91 KLNSGII
+91 LNSGII
-98 ITGSHNPKDYN
+98 ITGSHNPKEYN
-109 GLKIIMDGHAL
+109 GLKMIMDGHTL
-120 AGNEIQKIYENIES
+120 SGGEITRIYDDI
-134 KNYINYD
+134 
-141 NKNNAKLENIQID
+141 ID
-154 NIYIDELLKD
+154 GAFSNLNLLKTSYKN
-164 ININKKLKVAID
+164 INISDEYIKQVNRNISIKKKLKIAVD
-176 AGNGAAGPVALEAY
+176 AGNGVAGPIAVEIY
-190 RKLGHEVID
+190 RKFGLELIE
-199 LYCDVDGN
+199 LYCNVDGD

-221 TDLINEVKKSKCD
+221 IDLINEVKKSKCD

-283 SSRFL
+283 SSSFL
-288 ANVIKDS
+288 ANVIKNS

-320 AGEMSGHIFF
+320 AGEMSGHVFF

-396 FEEAEISTID
+396 FEDAEISTID

-429 MRFEAESKG
+429 MRFEAESKE

>member
-1 MNLSKNIFK
+1 MKLASNIFK
-10 AYDIRGIYDHEL
+10 AYDIRGIYGKEL
-22 NNKTVKLIAKALS
+22 TLDTIGLIAKSISNL
-35 EIYKNK
+35 YP
-41 NDKIV
+41 NDNDTIV
-46 IGRDGRL
+46 IGRDGRNS
-53 SSETLSKAL
+53 SSEISKAL
-62 IEGFLESGKDIID
+62 IESILKNGKNVID
-75 IGQVPT
+75 IGEVPT
-81 PLLYYAVNYF
+81 PLLYFAVIHLS
-91 KLNSGII
+91 LNSGII
-98 ITGSHNPKDYN
+98 ITGSHNPKEYN
-109 GLKIIMDGHAL
+109 GLKMIMDGHTL
-120 AGNEIQKIYENIES
+120 SGGEIARIYDDIIDGAFSNLNLMKTSYKNLNISDE
-134 KNYINYD
+134 YIKQVNR
-141 NKNNAKLENIQID
+141 NISI
-154 NIYIDELLKD
+154 K
-164 ININKKLKVAID
+164 KKLKIAVD
-176 AGNGAAGPVALEAY
+176 AGNGVAGPIAVEIY
-190 RKLGHEVID
+190 RKLGLELIE
-199 LYCDVDGN
+199 LYCNVDGD

-221 TDLINEVKKSKCD
+221 IDLINEVKKSKCD

-283 SSRFL
+283 SSSFL
-288 ANVIKDS
+288 ANVIKNS

-320 AGEMSGHIFF
+320 AGEMSGHVFF

-353 QSIESSEI
+353 QSIESSKI

-396 FEEAEISTID
+396 FEDAVISTID
-406 GLRVDYDDGWG
+406 GLRVDYNDGWG

-429 MRFEAESKG
+429 MRFEAESKE